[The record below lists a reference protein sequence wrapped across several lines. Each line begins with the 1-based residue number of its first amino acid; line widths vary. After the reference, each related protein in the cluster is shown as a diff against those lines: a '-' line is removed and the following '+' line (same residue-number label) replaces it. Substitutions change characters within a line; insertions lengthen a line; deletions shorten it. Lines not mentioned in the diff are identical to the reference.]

1 MLFVEA
7 SLGEGDSIRG
17 LASLSPRVAGPAE
30 IRLCYSHRELPG
42 PEVVRGWGQGM
53 TWHAEQPWTPQGQE
67 SGDLALT

>member
-1 MLFVEA
+1 MPFVEA

-17 LASLSPRVAGPAE
+17 LASLSPRVAGPPE
-30 IRLCYSHRELPG
+30 ISLCYGHRGLPG

-53 TWHAEQPWTPQGQE
+53 TWHAEQPWTPQEQE